1 MKVSDLQ
8 LNQRIYPLDPTR
20 VEKQPSKD
28 SKLGKVGDK
37 PNFGKILEK
46 KIQDVNKEIRF
57 SAHAIDRIQQ
67 RSVTLSVDELSRLSD
82 GMKQVQEKG
91 AQNSLILVGDTAFI
105 VSIRNNTVITALDS
119 VQQANRIFTN
129 IDSVA
134 IV

>member
-8 LNQRIYPLDPTR
+8 LNQRINVLDPSR
-20 VEKQPSKD
+20 IGKQSAQKD
-28 SKLGKVGDK
+28 STQQVGKT
-37 PNFGKILEK
+37 PSFGEVLEK
-46 KIQDVNKEIRF
+46 KIQETNTEIRF

-67 RSVTLSVDELSRLSD
+67 RSVALTVDELSRLSD

-91 AQNSLILVGDTAFI
+91 AQNSLILVDETAFV
-105 VSIRNNTVITALDS
+105 VSAKNSTVVTAVDNARNASRV
-119 VQQANRIFTN
+119 FTN